1 MVLRFSLVGTDI
13 SRWGAVTGVGMLSLA
28 LAAEG
33 KSDMVGGGGADLSIP
48 PPNDWPGK
56 ILNGL

>member
-1 MVLRFSLVGTDI
+1 
-13 SRWGAVTGVGMLSLA
+13 
-28 LAAEG
+28 
-33 KSDMVGGGGADLSIP
+33 MVGGGGADLSIP